1 MINLK
6 PISKEIQQRMY
17 QKMKALRDH
26 GVNSA
31 APNSLND
38 TSALT
43 FDDMATR
50 STYIAMVSNQENPI
64 TINGSQQT
72 YGTTDSDGFGVA
84 GSERLAAGYDEIYGP
99 RTIPDPSTFDNPFD
113 FFSESK
119 ALASENEG
127 ARPISGIKSIDVTF
141 KGGLKSLREATI
153 NWICWDFKELDKL
166 TPHFLATGKT
176 VSVEWG
182 WVYANKSTVGIPRP
196 GMDAKTAFSDF
207 SEFIINGQGDFD
219 IMVGKIKDFE
229 YSTRADG
236 GFDCRTVLISTGVSM
251 LENPQPN
258 ASAVDKTKNFNFN
271 PRENL
276 LALQKKISKATKF
289 FGDKGNDEGVPSD
302 IVTLDTSVTLKLFID
317 KIDRYISK
325 QLAEVWEKGTKVG
338 SKSQGSKIE
347 SKIISKPNKFLAY
360 GRFAAQIW
368 AQGGAVTDAWVQWGW
383 FEDNVL
389 NKFLGLTNENGD
401 TVTKFQSVEK
411 LTKSGNLFT
420 GPPKLES
427 VRIRN
432 HVDLET
438 TDINNHILPGQ
449 FYVAPKVK
457 DKDAILLEGDSEY
470 LQKLAKIVNEN
481 FNPFASNAILRETI
495 VTQDYADPMAYQ
507 AGGPIMSPDMIDAVD
522 IGSGGQERLTV
533 TEDSNAEQQ
542 ANPKPGRFG
551 FLRNMLVNTKVIK
564 DAFGSEG
571 AFTAESMNITEAL
584 ETMFYLLNQDLNFWS
599 LQVSTDAEDTS
610 RVKIVDETITAID
623 FSTTGLK
630 TLGIKKSLETT
641 LNPKSNIIIGEEGI
655 FFFPTWRPDSFVKS
669 QNVSLKISNAQQMT
683 AMYGS
688 NMNVAKELQNPAS
701 SQSDKG
707 AALAGGFHVGDVD
720 KSTKNIDI
728 KFRNEITNGGPQ
740 DTVNAFIMKNLSGLE
755 EAYEARLENLSEQIA
770 TAAKSEVDLKLK
782 FDPATPPPL
791 PRDLTDGQKKQI
803 LKYETNLTAG
813 ETFKSFFGYE
823 KGEIKGLLNNKFDEK
838 GRMKGEYLGMVSA
851 LTTNHGTGNQSDTPQ
866 IIPFDLELDIDGTG
880 GIYPGNSF
888 HSSYVPAIYQKF
900 AVFQAFDISHKVD
913 SSGWTTTIGGKMRS
927 TASLV
932 YSNTPR
938 DQIVQ
943 KSLDNLLLRVRED
956 EIKRVKKQSKQIE
969 KRFGGK
975 SDATVKRYGVG

>member
-50 STYIAMVSNQENPI
+50 STYIAMVSNQDNPI
-64 TINGSQQT
+64 TMNGSQQT

-99 RTIPDPSTFDNPFD
+99 RTIPDPSTFEDKFD
-113 FFSESK
+113 YLPESK

-196 GMDAKTAFSDF
+196 GMNAETAFSDF

-229 YSTRADG
+229 YTTRADG

-289 FGDKGNDEGVPSD
+289 FGKKDNDDGVPSD

-317 KIDRYISK
+317 KIDTYISK
-325 QLAEVWEKGTKVG
+325 QLAEVWVTGTKVG

-360 GRFAAQIW
+360 GSFAAQIW
-368 AQGGAVTDAWVQWGW
+368 SSGHAVTDAWVKWGW

-401 TVTKFQSVEK
+401 VVTKFQSVEK
-411 LTKSGNLFT
+411 LTKSVNLFI

-449 FYVAPKVK
+449 FYVAKKLK
-457 DKDAILLEGDSEY
+457 DEDAILLNGDSEY

-481 FNPFASNAILRETI
+481 FDPFTANKPAAERAERGEASEGDLSSLSEEEQR
-495 VTQDYADPMAYQ
+495 AYFEDQ
-507 AGGPIMSPDMIDAVD
+507 VNT
-522 IGSGGQERLTV
+522 ERKI
-533 TEDSNAEQQ
+533 
-542 ANPKPGRFG
+542 KPGRFG

-623 FSTTGLK
+623 FSTPGLK

-641 LNPKSNIIIGEEGI
+641 LNPKSNIIIGEEGV

-720 KSTKNIDI
+720 KSTENIDI

-803 LKYETNLTAG
+803 IEYETNSINKGGT
-813 ETFKSFFGYE
+813 SFFGYE

-838 GRMKGEYLGMVSA
+838 GRIKGEYLGMVSA

-956 EIKRVKKQSKQIE
+956 EIKRAKERSKQIE
-969 KRFGGK
+969 KSKLIAEARKTSGT
-975 SDATVKRYGVG
+975 ATGIF